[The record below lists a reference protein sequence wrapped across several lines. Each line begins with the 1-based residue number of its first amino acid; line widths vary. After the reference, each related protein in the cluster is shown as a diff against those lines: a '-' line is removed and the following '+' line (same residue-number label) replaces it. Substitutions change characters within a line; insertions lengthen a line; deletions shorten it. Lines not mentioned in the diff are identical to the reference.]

1 MNTTT
6 RVLITAILCVT
17 AVACTKKVK
26 EDPNTDATDST
37 TSGGTTNTGT
47 GTVTDNGPIR
57 TGAYGPG
64 DLDTDACLRQ
74 RVVYFDLDQDALKP
88 EFQNIVACHAKYLRD
103 RPSARM
109 TLEGNAANTTSV
121 WANVAAMRCRHRCRR
136 TVVPAARSRS
146 SATAKSARPAPT
158 PAKTAGAAIAGSR
171 SSTPRSDAFAW
182 GIVRDA
188 PSRPRPARVHRR
200 RVFFVTLLAWVVPS

>member
-6 RVLITAILCVT
+6 RVLLTAILCVT
-17 AVACTKKVK
+17 AAACTKKVK
-26 EDPNTDATDST
+26 ETPDTSATNSGNGSST
-37 TSGGTTNTGT
+37 NAGT
-47 GTVTDNGPIR
+47 GTVTDNGPVR

-109 TLEGNAANTTSV
+109 TLEGNADERGSREYNVGLGERRGNAVSSSVQANGGSGSQISV
-121 WANVAAMRCRHRCRR
+121 VSYGEERPTCTDSSEDCWSRNRR
-136 TVVPAARSRS
+136 VEIVY
-146 SATAKSARPAPT
+146 TAK
-158 PAKTAGAAIAGSR
+158 
-171 SSTPRSDAFAW
+171 
-182 GIVRDA
+182 
-188 PSRPRPARVHRR
+188 
-200 RVFFVTLLAWVVPS
+200 